1 MDWVHPWIGLDWIG
15 LDWIG
20 SHFLIFLWIGLGQE
34 ILSQQILCLSLFK
47 TFCYEASLAKCNAM
61 VMADSAYRLPVSIS
75 RFFVNVEKETY
86 CFSGNRKE

>member
-1 MDWVHPWIGLDWIG
+1 MDWVHPWIGLDWVT
-15 LDWIG
+15 LFNFFVDWIG
-20 SHFLIFLWIGLGQE
+20 LCQE

-61 VMADSAYRLPVSIS
+61 VMADSAYQLPVCIS

-86 CFSGNRKE
+86 CFSRNRKE